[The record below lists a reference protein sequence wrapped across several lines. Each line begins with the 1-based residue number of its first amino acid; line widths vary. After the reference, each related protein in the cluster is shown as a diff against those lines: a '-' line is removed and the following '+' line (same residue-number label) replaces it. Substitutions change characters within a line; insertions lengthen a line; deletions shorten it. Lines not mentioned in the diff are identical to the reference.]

1 MFLNL
6 SKFQLSL
13 AFIALLV
20 LRLVVGF
27 HFYKEGVGKLNDSD
41 WTAEGFLQTAKGPF
55 AEQFRSMT
63 DDPDGTRQLGI
74 VKTLGDDGETSI
86 EISTEETFAIWDDFV
101 DRATDYY
108 AFGSPQLIE
117 SLESKIAKLESSIE
131 TDVAEDADK
140 TKQLVETL
148 RSQIEA
154 ISKQPQF
161 ANEILAAHELEL
173 QDWINA
179 NRVTLMAHYRT
190 GDRLVGFERDG
201 ENKSQVAM
209 KVDSLRGQIDTI
221 ASDRYK
227 ELAKWKSEVSEVWDS
242 FEMQINSIAVGD
254 QVRDASLPL
263 DRPYAQQNSKLSVIN
278 KVIPWFDT
286 IVGVLL
292 ILGLFTRFASLAA
305 ALFLC
310 SVLLTQPFWIPG
322 TVPTYYQ
329 AIEMAACL
337 VLFATCAGRIGGLDF
352 FFSPTKTVPPSPPS
366 VAS

>member
-1 MFLNL
+1 MFLKL
-6 SKFQLSL
+6 SRLQLSL
-13 AFIALLV
+13 AFIALLI

-27 HFYKEGVGKLNDSD
+27 HFYKEGVAKLNDSD

-55 AEQFRSMT
+55 ADQFRSMT
-63 DDPDGTRQLGI
+63 DDPDGKRQLGI
-74 VKTLGDDGETSI
+74 VSTVQDGQESI
-86 EISTEETFAIWDDFV
+86 EISTEDTFAIWDDFV

-108 AFGSPQLIE
+108 AFGSPELIE
-117 SLESKIAKLESSIE
+117 KLEVKIGELESSLESTTGQDSEATRELI
-131 TDVAEDADK
+131 
-140 TKQLVETL
+140 ETL
-148 RSQIEA
+148 RSQQEA
-154 ISKQPQF
+154 IRNQPKF

-179 NRVTLMAHYRT
+179 NRVIVMAHYRT
-190 GDRLVGFERDG
+190 GDRLVGFDRDG
-201 ENKSQVAM
+201 ENKTEAAL
-209 KVDSLRGQIDTI
+209 KVDSLRGQVDTI

-227 ELAKWKSEVSEVWDS
+227 ELAKWKSEVGEIWDS
-242 FEMQINSIAVGD
+242 FELQINSIAVGD
-254 QVRDASLPL
+254 QVRDAKLPL

-278 KVIPWFDT
+278 MVIPWFDT

-352 FFSPTKTVPPSPPS
+352 FFSPSKPADASSPA